1 MRRISFRSPGA
12 AAGWF
17 VTGWT
22 VAAAGPALA
31 AEEGGGMP
39 QLNFHDFPPQL
50 VWLAILFVALYVVMA
65 RVALPRVGEAL
76 QRRADRIKEDLD
88 RAASL
93 KEETDR
99 IVAAYEK
106 ARADARNQAAAVGRE
121 AATALAQKAAERQ
134 AKVSTDLAARIK
146 SAEDNIAA
154 ARNRAM
160 GEIRNVAADIAGDA
174 ARRLVGL
181 QIAPAEAQ
189 QAVATVLKERT

>member
-1 MRRISFRSPGA
+1 MRRISLRSPGA
-12 AAGWF
+12 VAGWF
-17 VTGWT
+17 VTGWA

-50 VWLAILFVALYVVMA
+50 VWLAILFVLLYVVMA

-99 IVAAYEK
+99 VVAAYEK
-106 ARADARNQAAAVGRE
+106 ARADARNRAAAVGRE